1 MSKKEEVFEL
11 PDKSDDAMD
20 IPVEKVKAPRK
31 KREMSDEAK
40 EKMLANLAKGREIKK
55 AKAELAKS
63 AKEPKKVEEAPKVSG
78 RTQISERS
86 EANRKPKEE
95 VKIDINAERE
105 RLSLINKIVGK
116 EKAKPVAKRSEPALS
131 ETTKQTMKAERV
143 KVVEEPKV
151 AEKPL
156 IGVGAS
162 PPQSATP
169 KVSGRTQ
176 ISERSEANPIA
187 PPKPEVVHVVKR
199 TFNKP
204 IW

>member
-40 EKMLANLAKGREIKK
+40 EKMLANLAKGREAKK

-63 AKEPKKVEEAPKVSG
+63 AKEPAKVVETPKEVPKVIEAPKK
-78 RTQISERS
+78 TI
-86 EANRKPKEE
+86 KPKEE

-105 RLSLINKIVGK
+105 RLSLINKMIGK

-131 ETTKQTMKAERV
+131 ETTKQAMKSERV
-143 KVVEEPKV
+143 KTVEEPKV
-151 AEKPL
+151 VEKPL

-176 ISERSEANPIA
+176 ISERSETNQIA